1 MIIAIDGPAASGK
14 GTLAKA
20 VAARRGLA
28 HLDSGLLYRAVAKR
42 LIDGGLS
49 LEAEATAA
57 KVAAALDLAALDAA
71 GLRGAAMGDAASR
84 VAAYPSVRSALIE
97 LQRSFA
103 RQPGGAVIDGRDI
116 GTVICPDA
124 EVKLFITASPEE
136 RARRRWRELV
146 LGGAP
151 LDYDAVLAD
160 IRRRDERDS
169 TRSTA
174 PLRQAPDAV
183 LIDTTR
189 LAPAAAIE
197 AALAVIAEK
206 SGRPREPADLTPRAR

>member
-1 MIIAIDGPAASGK
+1 MTTGRPFVVAIDGPAASGK

-20 VAARRGLA
+20 VASRWGLA
-28 HLDSGLLYRAVAKR
+28 HLDSGLLYRAVAKS
-42 LIDGGLS
+42 LIDHGVS
-49 LEAEATAA
+49 LEAETE
-57 KVAAALDLAALDAA
+57 AAAAAAMLDLARLDAST
-71 GLRGAAMGDAASR
+71 LRGPAMGEAASR
-84 VAAYPSVRSALIE
+84 VAAYPSVRLALID

-124 EVKLFITASPEE
+124 EVKLFVTASPEE

-169 TRSTA
+169 PRPVS
-174 PLRQAPDAV
+174 PLRQAPDAT
-183 LIDTTR
+183 LLDTTH
-189 LAPAAAIE
+189 LDAE
-197 AALAVIAEK
+197 AALAAALAIISAK
-206 SGRPREPADLTPRAR
+206 APSPA